1 MSYYDHF
8 REVKEICMQSGVR
21 SREMF
26 HRASNVI
33 PCGVN
38 SNFRYWGEDKT
49 LMLKKGSGGYIWDQ
63 DDTRYIDYRL
73 GFGPVIL
80 GHGWPS
86 VTKRVTEALGMGNT
100 FAMTTEYEISVAEK
114 IHHLTG
120 VDMVRLANTGTE
132 ATMHA
137 IRIARAYTG
146 RNKILK
152 FEGHYHGFHDYTLWN
167 CYPPVPG
174 AGYRRSPVLVAHG
187 SGIPM
192 KVSELVISVP
202 FNDRELLENKVREN
216 WGDIAC
222 IIMEPLMGNT
232 ASIMPE
238 EGFLDFVRKL
248 CDEYGITLILDE
260 VKTGFR
266 VAKGGAQEY
275 FGVKADLV
283 TYAKALG
290 NGFPIAAIGGK
301 REIMSEIAPGKIP
314 MGGTYTGNVVSVAA
328 ADATLDEIESGALDK
343 INAHG
348 QKLME
353 GITEILHRYSIPSI
367 VQGPPSMFGI
377 ILTTMDRIRE
387 YRDWAASDHDTYE
400 KIILSLFER
409 GVMPDKDSRE
419 PWFISASHTDED
431 AGYVLT
437 AFEDAVKEVV
447 LK

>member
-1 MSYYDHF
+1 
-8 REVKEICMQSGVR
+8 MQSGLR

-26 HRASNVI
+26 QRASKVI

-49 LMLKKGSGGYIWDQ
+49 LILKKGKGGYIWDQ
-63 DDTRYIDYRL
+63 DDNRYIDYRL

-80 GHGWPS
+80 GHSWPS
-86 VTKRVTEALGMGNT
+86 VTERVIEALGIGNT
-100 FAMTTEYEISVAEK
+100 FAMTSEYEISVAEK
-114 IHHLTG
+114 IRELTG

-152 FEGHYHGFHDYTLWN
+152 FEGHYHGFHDYALWN

-192 KVSELVISVP
+192 KLSELVISVP
-202 FNDRELLENKVREN
+202 FNDRELLENRVKEN

-238 EGFLDFVRKL
+238 EGFLNFVRRL
-248 CDEYGITLILDE
+248 CDEYGIKLIIDE

-266 VAKGGAQEY
+266 IAKGGAQEY
-275 FGVKADLV
+275 FNIKADLV
-283 TYAKALG
+283 TYAKAMG

-301 REIMSEIAPGKIP
+301 KEIMSEIAPGKIP
-314 MGGTYTGNVVSVAA
+314 LGGTYTGNAVAAAA
-328 ADATLDEIESGALDK
+328 ADATLDEIKAGVLDK
-343 INAHG
+343 IDAHG
-348 QKLME
+348 KRLMK
-353 GITEILHRYSIPSI
+353 GISEILKRYNIPAL

-377 ILTTMDRIRE
+377 ILTEAEKVTE

-400 KIILSLFER
+400 KIILTLFEK

-419 PWFISASHTDED
+419 PWFISASHTDRD
-431 AGYVLT
+431 ADYVLN

-447 LK
+447 GK

>member
-1 MSYYDHF
+1 
-8 REVKEICMQSGVR
+8 
-21 SREMF
+21 MF
-26 HRASNVI
+26 QRASKVI

-38 SNFRYWGEDKT
+38 SNFRYWGDDKT
-49 LMLKKGSGGYIWDQ
+49 LMLKKGKGRYIWDQ
-63 DDTRYIDYRL
+63 DGNRYIDYRL

-80 GHGWPS
+80 GHNYTS
-86 VTKRVTEALGMGNT
+86 VTEKVKEALEVGNT
-100 FAMTTEYEISVAEK
+100 FAMTSEYEVSVAEK
-114 IHHLTG
+114 ICNLTG

-192 KVSELVISVP
+192 KLSELVISVP
-202 FNDRELLENKVREN
+202 FNDRELLENRVKEN

-248 CDEYGITLILDE
+248 CDEYGIKLILDE

-314 MGGTYTGNVVSVAA
+314 LGGTYTGNAVAVAA
-328 ADATLDEIESGALDK
+328 ADATLDAIKGGALD
-343 INAHG
+343 IIDRHG
-348 QKLME
+348 KKLMD
-353 GITEILHRYSIPSI
+353 GIEKILKHHSVPAII
-367 VQGPPSMFGI
+367 QGPSSMFGI
-377 ILTTMDRIRE
+377 IMTKKQKVTE
-387 YRDWAASDHDTYE
+387 YRDWADSDHDTYE
-400 KIILSLFER
+400 KIILSLFEK

-419 PWFISASHTDED
+419 PWFISASHTDDD
-431 AGYVLT
+431 ADYVLEV
-437 AFEDAVKEVV
+437 FEKSLKEVIG
-447 LK
+447 K